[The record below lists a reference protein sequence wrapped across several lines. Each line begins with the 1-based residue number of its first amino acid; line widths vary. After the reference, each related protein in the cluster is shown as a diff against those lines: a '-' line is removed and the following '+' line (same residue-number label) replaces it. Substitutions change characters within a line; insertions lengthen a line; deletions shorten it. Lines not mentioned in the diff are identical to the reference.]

1 MEVPVKVLYPETV
14 FVVGAA
20 IASAGAAAASA
31 AGRIADYEPAE
42 LLRHE

>member
-14 FVVGAA
+14 FVVAAA
-20 IASAGAAAASA
+20 IASAAAAAASA
-31 AGRIADYEPAE
+31 SGKISGFEPSE